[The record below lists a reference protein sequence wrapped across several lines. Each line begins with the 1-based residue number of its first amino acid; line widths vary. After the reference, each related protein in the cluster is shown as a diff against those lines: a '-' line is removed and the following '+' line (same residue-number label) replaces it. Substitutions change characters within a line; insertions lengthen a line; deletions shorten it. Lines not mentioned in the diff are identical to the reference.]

1 MEYEHFGILLQEL
14 RKKYNMSRD
23 KLAQN
28 ICTPKQIYRIEK
40 GISEPSIYIL
50 HQLSKKFNLDLNEY
64 YRMHFTTNT
73 ISGLIG
79 INSINAALIC
89 GDMNLLRS
97 LIENYENHKDFKKG
111 ENLQHIYY
119 GKALCSA
126 LSDNNYNMSLEYCYK
141 GILNEYPSFSIENIS
156 DNIYSN
162 VGITLLN
169 CISQNFFAMNDDIN
183 GMKVLKGL
191 LAVLEASVLNTSISF
206 LHISEFSKK
215 AYLVALYN
223 MGFQLYDQGQI
234 EQSLILIE
242 KGIAYSLKE
251 YNSRHLTDLFF
262 MKFKILYHEER
273 YVEAREYYN
282 YIFSLYKISNNT
294 TELTELESLMR
305 ADFSKLLT

>member
-1 MEYEHFGILLQEL
+1 MEYEHFGFLLQEL

-50 HQLSKKFNLDLNEY
+50 HQLSIKFNLDLNEY
-64 YRMHFTTNT
+64 YKMHFTKTS
-73 ISGLIG
+73 ISGLMG
-79 INSINAALIC
+79 IDSINAAIIS
-89 GDMNLLRS
+89 GDTNLLKS
-97 LIENYENHKDFKKG
+97 VIEGYENHKDFKKG

-119 GKALCSA
+119 GKAICSA
-126 LSDNNYNMSLEYCYK
+126 LLDSNYNMSLDYCYK
-141 GILNEYPSFSIENIS
+141 GLLIEYPSFTIENIS

-169 CISQNFFAMNDDIN
+169 CISQNFFALNDYNN

-191 LAVLEASVLNTSISF
+191 LAVLEASALNNSFPF
-206 LHISEFSKK
+206 LHSTEFSKK
-215 AYLVALYN
+215 VYQVVLYN
-223 MGFQLYDQGQI
+223 LGCHLYDQGQI
-234 EQSLILIE
+234 EQALIYIE

-251 YNSRHLTDLFF
+251 YNLRHLPKLLF
-262 MKFKILYHEER
+262 MKFKTLYHEER

-282 YIFSLYKISNNT
+282 YTFSLFKITNNT
-294 TELTELESLMR
+294 IALAELENYTK
-305 ADFSKLLT
+305 ADFSNY

>member
-126 LSDNNYNMSLEYCYK
+126 LLDNNYSMSLEYCYK
-141 GILNEYPSFSIENIS
+141 GILIEYPSFTIENIS

-169 CISQNFFAMNDDIN
+169 CISQNLFAMNDYNN
-183 GMKVLKGL
+183 GIKVLKGL
-191 LAVLEASVLNTSISF
+191 LAVLEASALNNSFPF
-206 LHISEFSKK
+206 LHSSEFSKK
-215 AYLVALYN
+215 IYQVALCN
-223 MGFQLYDQGQI
+223 MGYHLYDQGQI
-234 EQSLILIE
+234 EQSLIYIE
-242 KGIAYSLKE
+242 KGITYSLKE
-251 YNSRHLTDLFF
+251 YNFRHLPDLLF

-282 YIFSLYKISNNT
+282 YTFSLYKILNNT
-294 TELTELESLMR
+294 TELTELERLIKTDYSE
-305 ADFSKLLT
+305 LLT